1 MQEVRAMFKTCKEIG
16 PRINLTVNK
25 KYEVLETK
33 INKYFG
39 KLFIV
44 LNDNGD
50 RQAYVSERFN

>member
-1 MQEVRAMFKTCKEIG
+1 MFKTCKEAG

-25 KYEVLETK
+25 RYEVLETK

-44 LNDNGD
+44 LNDNGE
-50 RQAYVSERFN
+50 RQAYVESRFN